1 MITIYRT
8 ELILDAEE
16 KETIQNLILNAIH
29 DEKLK
34 AEVDEEAL
42 SIYRTFNRILT
53 DMREEWIFKN

>member
-1 MITIYRT
+1 MITIYKT

-16 KETIQNLILNAIH
+16 KEIIQNLILNAIH

-42 SIYRTFNRILT
+42 NAYRTFNRILT
-53 DMREEWIFKN
+53 DMREE